1 MSQFDHLPSE
11 LNPYTGSFELDANSK
26 SDILACLPDD
36 SDDISALRSKMQ
48 KLVTYFY
55 ITYDDVHKD
64 PPTLPS
70 E

>member
-1 MSQFDHLPSE
+1 MSYFDHLPSE
-11 LNPYTGSFELDANSK
+11 LNPYTGSFALDANSK

-36 SDDISALRSKMQ
+36 ADNIDTLRSKMQ

-55 ITYDDVHKD
+55 ITYDDVHRD

>member
-1 MSQFDHLPSE
+1 MVNID
-11 LNPYTGSFELDANSK
+11 LDAASK

-36 SDDISALRSKMQ
+36 SDDIGALRSKIQ

-64 PPTLPS
+64 PPIPPS